1 MPYEIL
7 EHTADIRVRVH
18 ASKLEELF
26 ADALA
31 AMTKILGPTESG
43 TGNADTIAVSIE
55 APDITA
61 LLIDF
66 LNEVLLETT
75 LRKTAFPDV
84 AVHSLT
90 ETSITATLSGQRF
103 ASLRRDIKAVTWH
116 EADVRR
122 NRNQE
127 WETMIVFDI

>member
-18 ASKLEELF
+18 ATTLEELF
-26 ADALA
+26 SDAVRS
-31 AMTKILGPTESG
+31 MNEILGPTAQKEDK
-43 TGNADTIAVSIE
+43 TITTEIELETPDT
-55 APDITA
+55 TA

-66 LNEVLLETT
+66 LNDLLLQTALQRTT
-75 LRKTAFPDV
+75 FHDIAFHIITERALR
-84 AVHSLT
+84 
-90 ETSITATLSGQRF
+90 ATLSGCRF
-103 ASLRRDIKAVTWH
+103 SNLRRDIKAVTWH

-122 NRNQE
+122 NSRSE

>member
-18 ASKLEELF
+18 AATLEELF

-31 AMTKILGPTESG
+31 AMTEILGPTESG
-43 TGNADTIAVSIE
+43 TGHADTIAVSIE

-66 LNEVLLETT
+66 LNEVLLETA

-84 AVHSLT
+84 AVHHIT
-90 ETSITATLSGQRF
+90 ETSITGTLSGQRF